1 MQSCLT
7 QASIPIEKGRPRAM
21 LVHLLRTKLLR
32 AEVTAARL
40 DYEGSLAIDAE
51 LMALVGMLPYERI
64 LVGNLANGERFETY
78 AIPAPAGSREVCLNG
93 ATAHLGTAGDLLV
106 IMTFAEISPEEARQW
121 KPKTATLAER
131 NRRVVRLDNPEAPID
146 LLTTFQR

>member
-1 MQSCLT
+1 
-7 QASIPIEKGRPRAM
+7 M

-32 AEVTAARL
+32 AEVTGARL
-40 DYEGSLAIDAE
+40 DYEGSLAIDSE

-64 LVGNLANGERFETY
+64 LVGNMANGERFETY

-93 ATAHLGTAGDLLV
+93 ATARLGKAGDLLV
-106 IMTFAEISPEEARQW
+106 IMTFTEVPLEQAPAW
-121 KPKTATLAER
+121 KPRTATLAER
-131 NRRVVRLDNPEAPID
+131 NRRIVRLENSDVSVE